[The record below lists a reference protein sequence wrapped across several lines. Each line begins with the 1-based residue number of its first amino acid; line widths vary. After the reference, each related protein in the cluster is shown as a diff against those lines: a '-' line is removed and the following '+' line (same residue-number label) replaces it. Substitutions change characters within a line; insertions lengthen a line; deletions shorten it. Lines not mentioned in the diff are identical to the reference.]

1 MAVLLKVLAW
11 AWCLMLVPMAIG
23 AASQGAII
31 ALILILAALAAVV
44 PINWARQKR
53 SALGLTGKRAFW
65 TGTAISVVA
74 FGAFGASMPETAEQ
88 KAERIKR
95 EAAAKVE
102 AKDDAERS
110 QREAKAEEQRQAII
124 ASEAAQKKA
133 AEQASGL
140 HCLSS
145 WDGSN
150 RSMVREVEGRLRDPD
165 SFKHYETRIGKI
177 DKKGEHLL
185 IMEYG
190 ARNGFGGMNRQ
201 VAMGVVNGETC
212 DARVTSLGE

>member
-1 MAVLLKVLAW
+1 MSVFLKVLAW
-11 AWCLMLVPMAIG
+11 AWCVMLVPMAIG
-23 AASQGAII
+23 AASQGAIV
-31 ALILILAALAAVV
+31 ALILILVALAAVI
-44 PINWARQKR
+44 PIEWARQKR
-53 SALGLTGKRAFW
+53 SELGLTGKRAFW
-65 TGTAISVVA
+65 TGTVVSIFA
-74 FGAFGASMPETAEQ
+74 FGVFGASMPETPEQ
-88 KAERIKR
+88 KVEREKR
-95 EAAAKVE
+95 EAAAKIE
-102 AKDDAERS
+102 AKANAERT
-110 QREAKAEEQRQAII
+110 QKEAKAEEQRQAII

-133 AEQASGL
+133 AERASGL
-140 HCLSS
+140 HCLSA

-150 RSMVREVEGRLRDPD
+150 RSMVDAVQNRLRDPD

>member
-1 MAVLLKVLAW
+1 MAVFLKVLAW
-11 AWCLMLVPMAIG
+11 AWVVMLVPMAIG
-23 AASQGAII
+23 AVSQGAII
-31 ALILILAALAAVV
+31 ALILILAALAAVI
-44 PINWARQKR
+44 PIEWARQKR
-53 SALGLTGKRAFW
+53 SELGLTGKRAFW
-65 TGTAISVVA
+65 TGTVVSLFA
-74 FGAFGASMPETAEQ
+74 FGVFGASMPETPEQ
-88 KAERIKR
+88 KAERQKQ
-95 EAAAKVE
+95 EAAAKIE
-102 AKDDAERS
+102 AKAAADRT
-110 QREAKAEEQRQAII
+110 QKEAKAEEQRQAII

-133 AEQASGL
+133 AERASGL
-140 HCLSS
+140 HCLSA

-150 RSMVREVEGRLRDPD
+150 RSMVEQVEGRLRDPD

-201 VAMGVVNGETC
+201 VAMGVVNGDTC

>member
-23 AASQGAII
+23 AASQGAIV
-31 ALILILAALAAVV
+31 ALVLILAALAAVV
-44 PINWARQKR
+44 PIDWARQKR
-53 SALGLTGKRAFW
+53 SELGLTGKRAFW

-74 FGAFGASMPETAEQ
+74 FGAFGASMPETAEL
-88 KAERIKR
+88 KAERLKR

-102 AKDDAERS
+102 AKAAAERS
-110 QREAKAEEQRQAII
+110 QKEAKAEEQRQAII

-150 RSMVREVEGRLRDPD
+150 RSMVSEVEGRLRDPD